1 MPGGGEAVAVGVEE
15 DYGGGEVMV
24 VVDDVGKVGHCFVAF
39 VDRDGEGEG
48 VIEGG
53 GGGVDGVDGSLPAVL
68 LVRSLQC
75 FAMEGAR
82 KADSGRY
89 SSTQSV
95 SSDSRRART
104 MILSWTMPS
113 QCS

>member
-15 DYGGGEVMV
+15 DYGGGEVVV

-68 LVRSLQC
+68 LVRSLQSLLW
-75 FAMEGAR
+75 
-82 KADSGRY
+82 KGRGRQ
-89 SSTQSV
+89 TQGGIALPSLCL
-95 SSDSRRART
+95 RT
-104 MILSWTMPS
+104 LGELGR
-113 QCS
+113 